1 MPESSRS
8 FWKGYL
14 RLALVSIPVRLVA
27 AERTESEIRL
37 HQVDRD
43 SKQRI
48 RYLKAA
54 PGKGEVKK
62 EDIVSAYEVEPGNYV
77 FLEEEEL
84 GALKLASRHTI
95 ELAQFVASDEINPI
109 YFDRPYFLLPDGE
122 ATEDG
127 YRVLRDALYAKRRTG
142 VGQLTLR
149 GRENLVAL
157 FADAEGQGLILQTL
171 RYESELKN
179 AAEIFSGV
187 GREKTRADMVRMA
200 EELIDS
206 RTAAFDPGKFK
217 NHYAAALRELVEAK
231 LSKGLSVP
239 IEEEQAPGA
248 KVLDFMEA
256 LKRSVDAGAK
266 AETPRSAGPTKKAS
280 ARTPAKPLRKS
291 TAKRRA

>member
-8 FWKGYL
+8 FWKGHL

-27 AERTESEIRL
+27 AERPESEIRL
-37 HQVDRD
+37 HQVDRV

-48 RYLKAA
+48 RYLKVA

-84 GALKLASRHTI
+84 DALRLASRHTI
-95 ELAQFVASDEINPI
+95 ELSQFVASDEINPI

-122 ATEDG
+122 AAEEG
-127 YRVLRDALYAKRRTG
+127 YRVLRDALYAKSRTG

-149 GRENLVAL
+149 GRENLIAL
-157 FADAEGQGLILQTL
+157 FADDEGQGLILQTL
-171 RYESELKN
+171 RYESELKDE
-179 AAEIFSGV
+179 AEIFSGI

-206 RTAAFDPGKFK
+206 RMAAFDPGKFK
-217 NHYAAALRELVEAK
+217 NHYAAALRDLVEAK

-239 IEEEQAPGA
+239 IEEEQAVGA

-256 LKRSVDAGAK
+256 LKRSIGAGAK
-266 AETPRSAGPTKKAS
+266 PEPPRSARPTKKAG
-280 ARTPAKPLRKS
+280 ARTPAKPPRKS
-291 TAKRRA
+291 AAKRRA

>member
-8 FWKGYL
+8 FWKGHL

-27 AERTESEIRL
+27 AERPESEIRL
-37 HQVDRD
+37 HQIDRV

-48 RYLKAA
+48 RYLKVA

-84 GALKLASRHTI
+84 DALRLASRHTI
-95 ELAQFVASDEINPI
+95 ELSQFVASDEINPI
-109 YFDRPYFLLPDGE
+109 YFDRPYFVLPDGE
-122 ATEDG
+122 AAEEG

-149 GRENLVAL
+149 GRENLIAL
-157 FADAEGQGLILQTL
+157 FADDEGQGLILQTL
-171 RYESELKN
+171 RYEAELKDE
-179 AAEIFSGV
+179 AEIFSGI

-206 RTAAFDPGKFK
+206 RMAAFDPGKFK
-217 NHYAAALRELVEAK
+217 NHYAAALRELVDAK

-239 IEEEQAPGA
+239 VEEEQAPGA

-256 LKRSVDAGAK
+256 LKRSVGAGAK
-266 AETPRSAGPTKKAS
+266 PEPPRSAPPTKKAGS
-280 ARTPAKPLRKS
+280 RTPAKPPRKS
-291 TAKRRA
+291 AAKRRA

>member
-1 MPESSRS
+1 M
-8 FWKGYL
+8 
-14 RLALVSIPVRLVA
+14 
-27 AERTESEIRL
+27 
-37 HQVDRD
+37 
-43 SKQRI
+43 
-48 RYLKAA
+48 
-54 PGKGEVKK
+54 KK

-84 GALKLASRHTI
+84 DALKLASRHTI
-95 ELAQFVASDEINPI
+95 ELTQFVASDEIDPL
-109 YFDRPYFLLPDGE
+109 YFDRPYYMLPDGE
-122 ATEDG
+122 AAEEG

-157 FADAEGQGLILQTL
+157 FADAEGQGLVLQTL

-187 GREKTRADMVRMA
+187 GREKPRADMVRMA

-206 RTAAFDPGKFK
+206 RMAAFDPEKFK

-239 IEEEQAPGA
+239 VEEERAPGA

-256 LKRSVDAGAK
+256 LKRSVSAGAK
-266 AETPRSAGPTKKAS
+266 PEAPRSARPTKKAGAGTS
-280 ARTPAKPLRKS
+280 AKPPSKS
-291 TAKRRA
+291 AAKRRA

>member
-37 HQVDRD
+37 HQVDRV

-48 RYLKAA
+48 RYLKVAL
-54 PGKGEVKK
+54 GKGEVKK

-84 GALKLASRHTI
+84 DALRLASRHTI

-109 YFDRPYFLLPDGE
+109 YFDRPYFVLPDGE
-122 ATEDG
+122 AAEEG

-157 FADAEGQGLILQTL
+157 FADAEGQGLVLQTL

-206 RTAAFDPGKFK
+206 RMAAFDLDKFK

-231 LSKGLSVP
+231 LSKGLNVP
-239 IEEEQAPGA
+239 IEEERAPGA

-256 LKRSVDAGAK
+256 LKRSVSAGTKSEA
-266 AETPRSAGPTKKAS
+266 PRSARPTKKAG
-280 ARTPAKPLRKS
+280 ARTSAKLPSKS